1 LHFSTIS
8 RFADDLN
15 KRNNKLKQLREE
27 KENTELTLISEQF
40 KPTDRS
46 DRLVFKKFKKDFYQ
60 TLEMIKPLPQIIK
73 EEERITEEE
82 EKREVIPVAV
92 VARTSLGEDEAGGQ
106 EDTRSRSISNG
117 KEYTSK
123 KS

>member
-1 LHFSTIS
+1 MFVCIWLLS
-8 RFADDLN
+8 
-15 KRNNKLKQLREE
+15 
-27 KENTELTLISEQF
+27 
-40 KPTDRS
+40 
-46 DRLVFKKFKKDFYQ
+46 
-60 TLEMIKPLPQIIK
+60 IKPIIGAVTV
-73 EEERITEEE
+73 IALV
-82 EKREVIPVAV
+82 VIPVAV